1 MFYTWL
7 HSITLDS
14 RNVGRGSSGVGLTA
28 AVTSDPDSGLDS
40 YHFIKKS
47 MLDSIVTLISRILD
61 RVHNHTL
68 LQNHHLTISCLT
80 ISIHTAP
87 CYITSYSW
95 STGERRLEAG
105 AMVLAD
111 RGIVCIDEFDK
122 MSDLDRVSMHE
133 VMEQQT
139 VTIAKVG
146 QVFFL
151 FYWIFGLI
159 YVGILFYLW

>member
-40 YHFIKKS
+40 YHVIMYS
-47 MLDSIVTLISRILD
+47 ALDSIVTLISHILD
-61 RVHNHTL
+61 RVSNYTL
-68 LQNHHLTISCLT
+68 LQNHHFTISCAT
-80 ISIHTAP
+80 ISVHTAT
-87 CYITSYSW
+87 CYIVYIHGPFI
-95 STGERRLEAG
+95 GERRLEAG

-146 QVFFL
+146 
-151 FYWIFGLI
+151 
-159 YVGILFYLW
+159 